1 MLDKI
6 SMLVKINNVHKEE
19 KKANVTLLDIDD
31 FGSIVPLK
39 ELELR
44 IAPDDNSIIEI
55 LASSPY
61 AAIFTV
67 GGDES
72 NGMIVLA
79 NGITIDEI
87 DKEKRK
93 TIERA
98 KSRI

>member
-1 MLDKI
+1 
-6 SMLVKINNVHKEE
+6 MLVKINNVHKEE

-39 ELELR
+39 NLNLR
-44 IAPDDNSIIEI
+44 ITNDNSIVEI

-61 AAIFTV
+61 AAIFTE
-67 GGDES
+67 GGDENNS
-72 NGMIVLA
+72 MIILA

-87 DKEKRK
+87 NKEKRK
-93 TIERA
+93 TIEKA